1 MLYTW
6 ANYGRLVVSAILVG
20 AILLFDGM
28 LIRPMGFVSGAPAE
42 GIAQWVQAIL
52 AFLLTLV
59 AIRIVKR
66 ELIGGVLARRSGDVV
81 PQLVSDIA
89 GVLIFFIG
97 LCVILSAIF
106 KRDITGFL
114 AAGGASIM
122 VLGLALRD
130 MLLAAFTGV
139 ILNIEKPFKPGD
151 MIRVADK
158 FQGRV
163 VRVTWRATILLTS
176 SNETVV
182 VPNLL
187 LANAIIVNLDSPD
200 TRTRRSLDIVI
211 DYDTSVE
218 SAERILYAAAL
229 ASGIPMSV
237 PPVVSAR
244 RLERDGVSYEIMF
257 TIPNFTDF
265 KRAEHDMI
273 KSVLKCMRDARITVS
288 FPKTEIIR
296 SDARS
301 RIANR
306 SLDAFYLVQQCRVF
320 RSLPEEICSR
330 IAALLTEHS
339 FTKGAVIV
347 RASEPRHSMFIVGE
361 GLARRRTATRDGA
374 GTLDER
380 FIATEA
386 FGRRALF
393 CLDLQAA
400 TVTAETDVLVYELG
414 RDGLAT
420 LFAELPPLKVMMAE
434 ALALLSMPTDGA
446 SGEPSRA
453 AALKRQV
460 AMYEGQIEAS
470 YGHQPRTPDPAFAPG
485 NDVEVIA
492 APRQN
497 S

>member
-6 ANYGRLVVSAILVG
+6 ANYGRLVVSATLVG

-66 ELIGGVLARRSGDVV
+66 ELIGGVLARRSGDAV

-89 GVLIFFIG
+89 GVVIFFIG

-151 MIRVADK
+151 MVRVADK

-163 VRVTWRATILLTS
+163 IRVTWRATILLTGT
-176 SNETVV
+176 NETVV
-182 VPNLL
+182 VPNLV

-200 TRTRRSLDIVI
+200 TRTRRSLDVVI

-229 ASGIPMSV
+229 ASGITMSV

-244 RLERDGVSYEIMF
+244 RMERDGVNYEIMF
-257 TIPNFTDF
+257 TIPNFADF

-296 SDARS
+296 SEARS
-301 RIANR
+301 PIANR

-320 RSLPEEICSR
+320 RSLPEEVCSR
-330 IAALLTEHS
+330 IAALLTEHA
-339 FTKGAVIV
+339 FAKGAVIV

-380 FIATEA
+380 FIATES

-414 RDGLAT
+414 QDALAT
-420 LFAELPPLKVMMAE
+420 LFAEQPPLKAVMAE
-434 ALALLSMPTDGA
+434 ALAHLSISADTATADPYR
-446 SGEPSRA
+446 P

-460 AMYEGQIEAS
+460 ALYEGQIEAA
-470 YGHQPRTPDPAFAPG
+470 YGQQPKTPSLAPSPANNVKNPTAP
-485 NDVEVIA
+485 
-492 APRQN
+492 PQ
-497 S
+497 SH